1 MLGGDLFEKL
11 GNMQKIQEESKQ
23 RLESIS
29 IEGEGGG
36 NLVVVEL
43 NGNRKMTRL
52 TINTELAQMDKEDL
66 EDLLTV
72 AFNRALEKAEVI
84 NQSDMQNAAKG
95 LFPGI

>member
-29 IEGEGGG
+29 IEGEAGG

-43 NGNRKMTRL
+43 NGNRKMTKL

>member
-23 RLESIS
+23 RLEAIS
-29 IEGEGGG
+29 IEGEAGG

-43 NGNRKMTRL
+43 NGNRKMTKL

-72 AFNRALEKAEVI
+72 AFNRALEKVEVI

-95 LFPGI
+95 LFPEI

>member
-29 IEGEGGG
+29 IEGEAGG
-36 NLVVVEL
+36 NLVMVEL

>member
-29 IEGEGGG
+29 IEGEAGG